1 LLQFTLPD
9 KTLLELPDHSTGLET
24 VQKIGEGLARAA
36 LAVKVDGVEYDLSR
50 ELENSGSLEVI
61 TTKSPEGLEV
71 IRHSTAHLMAMAITE
86 LYPDTKLAIGPVIEN
101 GFYYD
106 LESSHTFTPDDF
118 SKIEKKMTELAKAD
132 LPVKREVVNRLE
144 AIEKYKQEGE
154 KYKVDLMES
163 WEYDTVSLYHQG
175 DWHDLCT
182 GPHVPSTGKLGHFK
196 LLSVAGAYWR
206 GDTDQPMLQ
215 RIYAT
220 AFPDKKALKQHL
232 HLLEEAKKRDHRL
245 IGKEMDL
252 FHMDEDSP
260 GMVFWHPRG
269 WKLYRNLT
277 QYVSQKLERN
287 GYQEVHTP
295 EIVDSSLFQKSGH
308 MDKYSEMI
316 FQIPTEK
323 KNMAIKPMNCPC
335 HVEVF
340 KQGIKSHK
348 DLPYRL
354 AEFGKCH
361 RNELAGTMH
370 GLMRVRGFT
379 QDDGHIFCTQEQV
392 SGEVAAFCNLVKEI
406 YADFGFHDIEVKFSD
421 RPEKRL
427 GDDATW
433 DQSEQALRD
442 ACEAAGLEYT
452 LNPGEGAFYGP
463 KLEFTLKDCIGR
475 SWQCGTIQVD
485 FQLPERLG
493 AVYIDSQSNRV
504 APVMLHRAAL
514 GSFERFMGI
523 LIENY
528 AGDFPLWLHPDP
540 LRILPIS
547 AKFES
552 YCLSLQETLQAAG
565 FSCTVDNSNE
575 KIGKKIRDGEK
586 DKVPYLLVV
595 GAKEAEEGTV
605 SLRKR
610 KVGDQGVFSIDE
622 IVKKLTFERENKGVP
637 SEELA

>member
-1 LLQFTLPD
+1 MLQFTLPD